1 MEATSTGDGVTLSLT
16 VAEAVV
22 LHVLI
27 ASSEFAE
34 DLDVIELPGPVDKK
48 VMSDIQQA
56 LAPLIPLLG
65 TTGYQAT
72 VDAAY
77 GTIDAGPYGT
87 PR

>member
-22 LHVLI
+22 VHGLI
-27 ASSEFAE
+27 ATSEFAE
-34 DLDVIELPGPVDKK
+34 ELDVIELPEQVDKK
-48 VMSDIQQA
+48 VMSDIQQV
-56 LAPLIPLLG
+56 LAPLIPRLG
-65 TTGYQAT
+65 TDGYQAT

-77 GTIDAGPYGT
+77 AAIDAGPYGR